1 MSSYTTDNM
10 SRFLGSDSNNAE
22 AEKLA
27 AYLIGNGWTLE
38 IPDGEN
44 EYHASIE
51 ENGEWREMDDQEWQA
66 ALAEC
71 FE

>member
-1 MSSYTTDNM
+1 MSNYTTDNM

-27 AYLIGNGWTLE
+27 TYLIGNGWTLE

-51 ENGEWREMDDQEWQA
+51 EDGEWREMNDQEWQN
-66 ALAEC
+66 ALAAC

>member
-1 MSSYTTDNM
+1 MSNYTTDNM
-10 SRFLGSDSNNAE
+10 GRFLGSDSNNAD
-22 AEKLA
+22 AERLA

-66 ALAEC
+66 ALAAC
-71 FE
+71 FN

>member
-1 MSSYTTDNM
+1 MPPHTVG
-10 SRFLGSDSNNAE
+10 R
-22 AEKLA
+22 
-27 AYLIGNGWTLE
+27 AYRQRGGYKMNK

-51 ENGEWREMDDQEWQA
+51 ENGECREMGEQEWQA

-71 FE
+71 FN

>member
-1 MSSYTTDNM
+1 MSNYTTDNM
-10 SRFLGSDSNNAE
+10 GRFLGSDSNNAD
-22 AEKLA
+22 AERLA

-51 ENGEWREMDDQEWQA
+51 ENGEWREMDDQEWQN
-66 ALAEC
+66 ALSEC
-71 FE
+71 FN

>member
-1 MSSYTTDNM
+1 MSNYTTDNM

-27 AYLIGNGWTLE
+27 TYLIGNGWTLE

-51 ENGEWREMDDQEWQA
+51 ENGEWREMSESEWQE
-66 ALAEC
+66 ALVEC
-71 FE
+71 FN